1 MANATGRPI
10 TPLVL
15 SPDERAYL
23 ERQVR
28 RHRVARS
35 MSERC
40 RIILRCADGIPSK
53 SVAAELG
60 VHEHTVGKWRRR
72 FLKGRIEGLMDE
84 ARPGRPRTIGDDQ
97 VAAVIERTL
106 RSAP

>member
-1 MANATGRPI
+1 MANLGGRP
-10 TPLVL
+10 TAALVL
-15 SPDERAYL
+15 EPDERAYL

-28 RHRVARS
+28 RRRVARS

-53 SVAAELG
+53 VVAAELG

-72 FLKGRIEGLMDE
+72 FIKDRIEGL
-84 ARPGRPRTIGDDQ
+84 
-97 VAAVIERTL
+97 
-106 RSAP
+106 RSEEHTSELQSRQYLVCRL